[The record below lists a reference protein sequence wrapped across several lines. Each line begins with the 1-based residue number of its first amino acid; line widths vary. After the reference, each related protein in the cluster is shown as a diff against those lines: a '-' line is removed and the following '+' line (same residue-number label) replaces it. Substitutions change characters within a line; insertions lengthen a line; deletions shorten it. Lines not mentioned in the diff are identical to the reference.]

1 MWAAHSPIPYR
12 LFSRYCISLYIQYVL
27 FLREDRLRDTK
38 QTNKQKKELIL
49 FTRLLANICV
59 FHLSV
64 LCLGGWKLSSL
75 HVFSL
80 LSDWKVLWPSFLFRN
95 SEVRG
100 RFWLLIEE
108 RVCLPEKRNDP
119 LKMYSCWN
127 TSRLFYLSFICYL
140 FLILCSFYFCYYC
153 LLFAVD
159 QLGQNHFLHS
169 PSSIKTL
176 I

>member
-1 MWAAHSPIPYR
+1 M
-12 LFSRYCISLYIQYVL
+12 IQN
-27 FLREDRLRDTK
+27 K
-38 QTNKQKKELIL
+38 QTKKKELIL